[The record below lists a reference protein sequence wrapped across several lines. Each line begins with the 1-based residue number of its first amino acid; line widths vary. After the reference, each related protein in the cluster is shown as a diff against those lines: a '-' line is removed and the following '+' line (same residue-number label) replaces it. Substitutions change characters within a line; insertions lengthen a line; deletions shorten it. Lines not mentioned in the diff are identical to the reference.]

1 MLKDQE
7 PQSPFTTR
15 TINETDT
22 SITLEIA
29 HGTEVVL
36 FTYTPP
42 GKVVFEFN
50 PALQEQQEP
59 TLETKEKP
67 VKLRGRIGTKI
78 HEKDSP
84 TGGKMA
90 VFSFGEHPDRAV
102 WSYSNTLEKKP
113 EKDTVWWRVAAFDE
127 NISLLAGVDKGNEY
141 DITCFPRSWKELTDG
156 KEKTI
161 DGLYLVGIQSVGRRT
176 KREPPL

>member
-7 PQSPFTTR
+7 PQTAFTTR
-15 TINETDT
+15 IVSENDT
-22 SITLEIA
+22 SITLEISHA
-29 HGTEVVL
+29 AEIVL

-59 TLETKEKP
+59 TPEEPKP

-127 NISLLAGVDKGNEY
+127 NISLLAGVVKGNEY
-141 DITCFPRSWKELTDG
+141 DITCFPRSWKELADG

-161 DGLYLVGIQSVGRRT
+161 DGLYLVGLQPVVRRT
-176 KREPPL
+176 NKQPPQ